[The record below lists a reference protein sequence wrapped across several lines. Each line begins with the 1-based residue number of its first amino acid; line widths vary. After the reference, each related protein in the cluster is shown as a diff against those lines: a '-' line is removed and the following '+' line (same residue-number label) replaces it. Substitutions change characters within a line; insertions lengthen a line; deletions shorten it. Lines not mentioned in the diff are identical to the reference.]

1 MLYRLT
7 KFCLTL
13 IKPYYIEEKEALKP
27 SLYNN
32 TNREQCQE
40 EQQALVHQSQGRPKR
55 SRNKNLE
62 IQMAFI
68 ANKEQA
74 DKELSLKLRKEG
86 IITTLGLLFE
96 TS

>member
-74 DKELSLKLRKEG
+74 DKEL
-86 IITTLGLLFE
+86 
-96 TS
+96 